1 MENNIGGQ
9 PPSSGR
15 GRLQEVVVYRGSNS
29 KALAGLNVWCYRW
42 PLMWGGRFR
51 VVVKHGGASC
61 IIKPVFI

>member
-29 KALAGLNVWCYRW
+29 KALAGLNVCVI
-42 PLMWGGRFR
+42 GGRLCEVVAFEWWLNMEVR
-51 VVVKHGGASC
+51 VV
-61 IIKPVFI
+61 